1 VPFLVTGAVFAQ
13 EPTFRSQSN
22 VVIVPALVRD
32 VTGHPVYGLHAAD
45 FVIEDNGV
53 EQTAQLDESADTEPL
68 SLIVAIQTG
77 RRAWREF
84 GRLEGLNS
92 MLAPILDEPHTQIAI
107 LTFDSQLNVA
117 QDFTGDGAQIA
128 RCLQH
133 LQRGDDGA
141 AIRDAVQYA
150 VRMLDKTPEG
160 RQRVLLLIS
169 ETRDHGSHFAKIDDV
184 VSLMG
189 NSTTTVYTL
198 VFSPTISNILDTE
211 RGTNQDEM
219 KPTVDLLALLA
230 QASAAMKR
238 NTPKAIASQT
248 GGEYKLFESRKR
260 FETHMMDFTNH
271 LRSRYVLSF
280 QPKNPEPGMHQIR
293 VRLKPPGTAT
303 VLARSSYWAA
313 APTQ

>member
-1 VPFLVTGAVFAQ
+1 
-13 EPTFRSQSN
+13 
-22 VVIVPALVRD
+22 
-32 VTGHPVYGLHAAD
+32 
-45 FVIEDNGV
+45 
-53 EQTAQLDESADTEPL
+53 
-68 SLIVAIQTG
+68 
-77 RRAWREF
+77 
-84 GRLEGLNS
+84 